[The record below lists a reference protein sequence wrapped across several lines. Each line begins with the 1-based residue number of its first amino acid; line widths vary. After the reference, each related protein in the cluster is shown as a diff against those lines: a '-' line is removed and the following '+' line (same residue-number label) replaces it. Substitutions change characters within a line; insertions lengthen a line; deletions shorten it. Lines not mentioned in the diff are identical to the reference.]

1 MYNGI
6 GWVEYYMGM
15 IQREV
20 GATRDQGGLSALC
33 RGGLEGWEGLLLQ
46 LAVASRL
53 SAVEADK
60 NAPPF
65 TPRGKQTGT
74 VMGRQMPSLKGSRT
88 TNGKAARRW
97 VGTCGGRGRGE
108 GVDIGAKF

>member
-1 MYNGI
+1 M
-6 GWVEYYMGM
+6 
-15 IQREV
+15 
-20 GATRDQGGLSALC
+20 
-33 RGGLEGWEGLLLQ
+33 EGWEGLLLQ